1 VKIIFFFFLLFLSTV
16 LWAEVVTPYTVYLK
30 EGKRLINL
38 KDNTESILSKGIYAK
53 VLELDVKSRNQFY
66 VYDKTGKAIYLTDAY
81 GMVEIADDIRL
92 LPSLDAQKIYPPKSV
107 FKAENKTA
115 SFDTQLSVHL
125 DNLNL
130 GTLNGIYSEEIQN
143 VFSPRYEIR
152 TLYAPELSFHFGLNL
167 NYQSSYWK
175 NDSEEVKLSILSF
188 GPVFQYNIIHDDD
201 IKIKGLMGAE
211 TALIYS
217 GTTDK
222 YKDDYSALLFD
233 LGIESEWTT
242 TIGPV
247 SIGAHYRHHELKLKK
262 TSRDSTQFP
271 STGYS
276 FYSLNSWGA
285 SIGYKFEWGL

>member
-1 VKIIFFFFLLFLSTV
+1 MKTIFFFFYLFLSTV
-16 LWAEVVTPYTVYLK
+16 LWAEEKTPYTVYLK
-30 EGKRLINL
+30 EGKRLIRL
-38 KDNTESILSKGIYAK
+38 KDNTESILSKSIYAK
-53 VLELDVKSRNQFY
+53 VLELDVKRRDQFY

-107 FKAENKTA
+107 FKAENKMA
-115 SFDTQLSVHL
+115 NFDTQFSVHL

-152 TLYAPELSFHFGLNL
+152 TLYAPAWPFHFGLNL

-188 GPVFQYNIIHDDD
+188 GPVFQYNIIQDDE

-222 YKDDYSALLFD
+222 YKDDYSALLLD
-233 LGIESEWTT
+233 LGIESEWRT
-242 TIGPV
+242 TIGIV
-247 SIGAHYRHHELKLKK
+247 SLGAHYRHHELKLKK

-285 SIGYKFEWGL
+285 SIGYTYEWGL